1 MPTAMGTPALL
12 WIALLLFSPDGISA
26 AIWKSK
32 VSLNPPW
39 NRVFRGENVTL
50 TCRGNNS
57 LEDDST
63 LWTHNKNPLEV
74 KTSRWDIVNASIQ
87 DNGEYRCQ
95 NKGVIMSEPVYLD
108 VISDWLLLQASAE
121 MVLEGEH
128 LFLRCH
134 GWRNLNVYKV
144 TYFKNDKA
152 LKYWY
157 ENHNISITNA
167 TTGDSGT
174 YYCMGTIQRIRY
186 TSNHLIIKIKK
197 DSTPAPQSK
206 YFWLQFLIPLLVK
219 ILFVVDT
226 CLFISTQQQ
235 FTFLLKI
242 KRTRKGNRLM
252 DPQPRPEPP
261 KN

>member
-1 MPTAMGTPALL
+1 MPTAMGTLALL
-12 WIALLLFSPDGISA
+12 WIALLLFSPDGTSA
-26 AIWKSK
+26 AIWKPK
-32 VSLNPPW
+32 ISLNPPW
-39 NRVFRGENVTL
+39 NRIFRGENVTL
-50 TCRGNNS
+50 TCRGNNA
-57 LEDDST
+57 LEDNST
-63 LWTHNKNPLEV
+63 LWTHNNNSLEV
-74 KTSRWDIVNASIQ
+74 KTSRFNIMNASIQ
-87 DNGEYRCQ
+87 DSGEYRCQ
-95 NKGVIMSEPVYLD
+95 SKGVFMSEPVYLD

-121 MVLEGEH
+121 MVLEGEP

-167 TTGDSGT
+167 TTGDNGT
-174 YYCMGTIQRIRY
+174 YYCVGTIQQIYY
-186 TSNHLIIKIKK
+186 TSNHLSIKIIK
-197 DSTPAPQSK
+197 APQSK

-226 CLFISTQQQ
+226 GLFISTQQQ

-242 KRTRKGNRLM
+242 KRTRKRNKLM

-261 KN
+261 NN

>member
-32 VSLNPPW
+32 VSLDPPW
-39 NRVFRGENVTL
+39 NRIFRGENVTL
-50 TCRGNNS
+50 TCRGNNF

-74 KTSRWDIVNASIQ
+74 NTSSWDIMNASVQ
-87 DNGEYRCQ
+87 DSGEYRCQ
-95 NKGVIMSEPVYLD
+95 SKGVFMSEPVYIY

-152 LKYWY
+152 FKYWY
-157 ENHNISITNA
+157 ENHNISITSA

-174 YYCMGTIQRIRY
+174 YYCMGTIQKTRY
-186 TSNHLIIKIKK
+186 TSNHLSIEIKK
-197 DSTPAPQSK
+197 GNGNMQPVLTAISLSDLSPKQIFLATISYPIVGEDSVCCGHRVVYLDPAA
-206 YFWLQFLIPLLVK
+206 VH
-219 ILFVVDT
+219 
-226 CLFISTQQQ
+226 IS
-235 FTFLLKI
+235 LE
-242 KRTRKGNRLM
+242 
-252 DPQPRPEPP
+252 D
-261 KN
+261 

>member
-26 AIWKSK
+26 AIWRSK

-39 NRVFRGENVTL
+39 NRIFRGENVTL

-57 LEDDST
+57 HEDDST
-63 LWTHNKNPLEV
+63 LWTHNKNSLEA
-74 KTSRWDIVNASIQ
+74 KTSRWDIINASIQ
-87 DNGEYRCQ
+87 DSGDYRCQ
-95 NKGVIMSEPVYLD
+95 SKGFIMSEPVYLD

-121 MVLEGEH
+121 IVLEGEP

-157 ENHNISITNA
+157 ENHNISITNVTA
-167 TTGDSGT
+167 GDSGT
-174 YYCMGTIQRIRY
+174 YYCMGIIQQILH
-186 TSNHLIIKIKK
+186 TSNHLSIKIKK
-197 DSTPAPQSK
+197 ASRSK

-226 CLFISTQQQ
+226 ALFISTQQQ

-242 KRTRKGNRLM
+242 KRTRKGNKFM

>member
-1 MPTAMGTPALL
+1 MSTAMGTPALL

-50 TCRGNNS
+50 TCRGNNF
-57 LEDDST
+57 LENDSI

-74 KTSRWDIVNASIQ
+74 NTSRWDIMNASIQ
-87 DNGEYRCQ
+87 DSGEYRCQ
-95 NKGVIMSEPVYLD
+95 SKGVSMSEPVYLY

-152 LKYWY
+152 FKYWY
-157 ENHNISITNA
+157 ENHNISITSA

-174 YYCMGTIQRIRY
+174 YYCMGTIQKIRY
-186 TSNHLIIKIKK
+186 TSNHLSIEIKK
-197 DSTPAPQSK
+197 GPQSK

-226 CLFISTQQQ
+226 ALFISTQQQ

-242 KRTRKGNRLM
+242 KRTRKGNKFM
-252 DPQPRPEPP
+252 DPEPRPEPP

>member
-32 VSLNPPW
+32 ISLNPPW
-39 NRVFRGENVTL
+39 NRIFRGENVTL

-57 LEDDST
+57 REDNST
-63 LWTHNKNPLEV
+63 LWIHNKNSFKA
-74 KTSRWDIVNASIQ
+74 KTSRWDITNASIQ
-87 DNGEYRCQ
+87 DSGEYICQ
-95 NKGVIMSEPVYLD
+95 SKGIFISEPVYLD

-121 MVLEGEH
+121 IVLEGEP

-144 TYFKNDKA
+144 TYFKNNKA

-174 YYCMGTIQRIRY
+174 YYCMGIIQQILY
-186 TSNHLIIKIKK
+186 TSNHLSIKIKE
-197 DSTPAPQSK
+197 DSMPASQSK

-226 CLFISTQQQ
+226 ALFISTQRQ

-242 KRTRKGNRLM
+242 KRTRKGNKFM

>member
-63 LWTHNKNPLEV
+63 LWIHNKNPLEV

-174 YYCMGTIQRIRY
+174 YYCMGTIQQIRY
-186 TSNHLIIKIKK
+186 TSNHLIIKI
-197 DSTPAPQSK
+197 Q
-206 YFWLQFLIPLLVK
+206 
-219 ILFVVDT
+219 
-226 CLFISTQQQ
+226 
-235 FTFLLKI
+235 
-242 KRTRKGNRLM
+242 KGNGNMQPVLRAISLSDLFHSSSPKQIFLATISYPIVGEDSVCCGHM
-252 DPQPRPEPP
+252 FVYLDPAAVHISLED
-261 KN
+261 

>member
-12 WIALLLFSPDGISA
+12 WIALLFSSPDGISA
-26 AIWKSK
+26 
-32 VSLNPPW
+32 
-39 NRVFRGENVTL
+39 
-50 TCRGNNS
+50 
-57 LEDDST
+57 
-63 LWTHNKNPLEV
+63 
-74 KTSRWDIVNASIQ
+74 
-87 DNGEYRCQ
+87 
-95 NKGVIMSEPVYLD
+95 
-108 VISDWLLLQASAE
+108 DWLLLQASAE
-121 MVLEGEH
+121 MVLEGEP

-157 ENHNISITNA
+157 ENHNISITKA

-174 YYCMGTIQRIRY
+174 YYCMGIIQQILY
-186 TSNHLIIKIKK
+186 TSNHLSIKIKK
-197 DSTPAPQSK
+197 ASRSK

-226 CLFISTQQQ
+226 ALFISTQQQ
-235 FTFLLKI
+235 LTVLLKI
-242 KRTRKGNRLM
+242 KRTRKGNKFM

-261 KN
+261 KS